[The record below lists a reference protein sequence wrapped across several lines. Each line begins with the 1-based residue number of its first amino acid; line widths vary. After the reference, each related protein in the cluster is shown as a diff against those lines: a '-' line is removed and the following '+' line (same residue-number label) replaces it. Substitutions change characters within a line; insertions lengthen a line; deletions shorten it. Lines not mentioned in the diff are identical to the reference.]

1 MDKNKICEVTHYC
14 LWSWW
19 LYKLLLQD
27 KVEEESGTS
36 SSSSSS
42 TPVSPGTQLVRKLVS
57 VLESSEKLPLYV
69 YDIPGA
75 GSGLQ
80 VLSRRLR
87 FRLERAPGESSL
99 IDRNGRTLKVLES
112 FNHAVSLGSI
122 HSMGFCWYANY
133 LLLCNDP
140 ALCLELSIS

>member
-1 MDKNKICEVTHYC
+1 M
-14 LWSWW
+14 
-19 LYKLLLQD
+19 
-27 KVEEESGTS
+27 EEEL
-36 SSSSSS
+36 SSSSS

-99 IDRNGRTLKVLES
+99 IDRNGRTLKVLET
-112 FNHAVSLGSI
+112 FNHAVSLGSTYGV
-122 HSMGFCWYANY
+122 GFCWYANY
-133 LLLCNDP
+133 LLFCNDL
-140 ALCLELSIS
+140 ALCPEPSIS